1 MKRVLYFLSAILIT
15 SVTLL
20 TSCTEDTTT
29 PDQPPTIEFVAGS
42 GFVSENV
49 TLTVGTTFQ
58 IKVLMEAN
66 ATSGSKIQDLKVTRV
81 FDLQTSDTTYSINET
96 TATVTI
102 GFIAMPTAGVE
113 RITFEAIDK
122 AGQSASVY
130 LDITTENATTPINTF
145 TMKILGSYQSSYG
158 SSFASLDGTVYSM
171 NDAYNNQASIDFLYW
186 WGSSTSATIGAPDD
200 ANANLV
206 YTGATGLPNWT
217 IKNATRFQ
225 TTALTAAEFDAINDG
240 NVLATNASGADKT
253 RIGTLAVGNVFAFKS
268 VTGKSGLIKVT
279 NITTGA
285 AGDITI
291 DVKVEE

>member
-1 MKRVLYFLSAILIT
+1 MKRVFYFLTAILVT
-15 SVTLL
+15 SVTFL

-42 GFVSENV
+42 GFINENV

-81 FDLQTSDTTYSINET
+81 FDLQTSDTTYAINET

-102 GFIAMPTAGVE
+102 GFVAQATAGVE

-122 AGQSASVY
+122 AGQNASIY
-130 LDITTENATTPINTF
+130 LDITTEAATTPIHTF
-145 TMKILGSYQSSYG
+145 TMKILGSYQSTYG
-158 SSFASLDGTVYSM
+158 SSFASIDGTVYSM
-171 NDAYNNQASIDFLYW
+171 NDAFNNQAAIDFLYW
-186 WGSSTSATIGAPDD
+186 WGASTSATIGAPDD
-200 ANANLV
+200 VNANVV

-217 IKNATRFQ
+217 IKNATRFK
-225 TTALTAAEFDAINDG
+225 TSALTAAEFDAITDG
-240 NVLATNASGADKT
+240 NVLATNASGADQT
-253 RIGTLAVGNVFAFKS
+253 RIGTLAVGNVFAFVS
-268 VTGKSGLIKVT
+268 VNGKNGLIKVD

-291 DVKVEE
+291 DVKVQE